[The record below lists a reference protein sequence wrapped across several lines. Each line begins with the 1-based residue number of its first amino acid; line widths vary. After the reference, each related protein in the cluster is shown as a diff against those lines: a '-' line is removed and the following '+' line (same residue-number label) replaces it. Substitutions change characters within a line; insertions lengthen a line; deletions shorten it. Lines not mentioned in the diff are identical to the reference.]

1 MPNHLAY
8 LADHVLNRV
17 EGTCPIDLCFE
28 PFPKPFNR
36 IVLGGIRRQVLK
48 LNPVMLLHKS
58 FHQTASVD
66 LSVVEDQKDERIAKA
81 LMELMEKGN
90 EGFGRAA
97 WCSFPVHLLCA
108 QMKRSKEGRALALG
122 WTRNLALFAFAT
134 PAPLYIGLIAPVGF
148 IGKEDFNTLRLS
160 QLLDGVNDLCHPLF
174 FCSALGAL

>member
-8 LADHVLNRV
+8 LADHVLDRV
-17 EGTCPIDLCFE
+17 EGTCPVDLCFE
-28 PFPKPFNR
+28 PFPKPLNR

-66 LSVVEDQKDERIAKA
+66 LSVVEDQQDERIAKA

-97 WCSFPVHLLCA
+97 GCPFPVHLLCA
-108 QMKRSKEGRALALG
+108 QMKGSKEGRALALG
-122 WTRNLALFAFAT
+122 WTRDFALFPLAT